1 MEVALNQFLLCYFC
15 DILRNVFC
23 IVISIYLFSLIYKA
37 CFYVCVLW
45 CAPVVV
51 QDLPDTR
58 EVVFVWL
65 QNLCHARSTWHSF
78 VPFSPPSKKFTKMTF
93 QLHNITIR
101 CTLLPPFFYISK
113 RKRCL
118 YIRNAVACM
127 LQQNLLHSTIGSLDQ
142 DSAVSD
148 VEMWNAW

>member
-23 IVISIYLFSLIYKA
+23 TVISIYLFSLIYKA

-51 QDLPDTR
+51 KDLPDTR

-65 QNLCHARSTWHSF
+65 QNLCHATRSTWHSF

-93 QLHNITIR
+93 QLCNITMR
-101 CTLLPPFFYISK
+101 CTLPLPLFISK
-113 RKRCL
+113 RKL
-118 YIRNAVACM
+118 KKFVRNAVACM
-127 LQQNLLHSTIGSLDQ
+127 LQQNLLHPTIGSGLGSQ
-142 DSAVSD
+142 
-148 VEMWNAW
+148 